1 MIISPHLIFWSQ
13 LDGTSRSHGKSASQ
27 SKCTFSFSD
36 LRRKTLD
43 KCCVSVAHLFWNPY
57 ASHSQPRQTEQ
68 WSTFMESSMYDPY
81 PVTPSHLLN
90 ISGEATKSSW
100 SIKSSIEKLIV
111 GVKVSL
117 LSCSRLM
124 RKLKGKVSVRKSRQ
138 KGYCANFR
146 YNFRLLDTSG
156 WNFRHAHYH
165 EEGRRT
171 LYKAYGIKFVI
182 IVQGRAGAGAV
193 ANRAGNVPSRSF
205 TVPGEGPY

>member
-1 MIISPHLIFWSQ
+1 MLCKCGTFILESVCISL
-13 LDGTSRSHGKSASQ
+13 SA
-27 SKCTFSFSD
+27 TTNWAVIYF
-36 LRRKTLD
+36 
-43 KCCVSVAHLFWNPY
+43 Y
-57 ASHSQPRQTEQ
+57 GEQ
-68 WSTFMESSMYDPY
+68 YVCDPY

-100 SIKSSIEKLIV
+100 SIKSSIEKWIV

-193 ANRAGNVPSRSF
+193 ANRAANVPSRSF

>member
-1 MIISPHLIFWSQ
+1 MHL
-13 LDGTSRSHGKSASQ
+13 THSHDKLS
-27 SKCTFSFSD
+27 SD
-36 LRRKTLD
+36 L
-43 KCCVSVAHLFWNPY
+43 
-57 ASHSQPRQTEQ
+57 
-68 WSTFMESSMYDPY
+68 
-81 PVTPSHLLN
+81 LLWRAVN

-111 GVKVSL
+111 GVKISL
-117 LSCSRLM
+117 LCCSRLM

-193 ANRAGNVPSRSF
+193 ANRAGNVPSQFHSALRRPSPCCRVF
-205 TVPGEGPY
+205 TIENLLTHYAKWAFKHRK

>member
-1 MIISPHLIFWSQ
+1 
-13 LDGTSRSHGKSASQ
+13 
-27 SKCTFSFSD
+27 
-36 LRRKTLD
+36 
-43 KCCVSVAHLFWNPY
+43 
-57 ASHSQPRQTEQ
+57 
-68 WSTFMESSMYDPY
+68 
-81 PVTPSHLLN
+81 
-90 ISGEATKSSW
+90 
-100 SIKSSIEKLIV
+100 
-111 GVKVSL
+111 
-117 LSCSRLM
+117 M

-193 ANRAGNVPSRSF
+193 ANRARIERGDGLLSGRWIQVE
-205 TVPGEGPY
+205 VAC

>member
-1 MIISPHLIFWSQ
+1 MLCKCGTFILESVCISL
-13 LDGTSRSHGKSASQ
+13 SA
-27 SKCTFSFSD
+27 TTNWAVIYF
-36 LRRKTLD
+36 
-43 KCCVSVAHLFWNPY
+43 Y
-57 ASHSQPRQTEQ
+57 GEQ
-68 WSTFMESSMYDPY
+68 YVCDPY